1 MAEVGN
7 RSKWAHVGL
16 ATVLALLLSTF
27 AAVAPAAAG
36 TPPVPGDS
44 GRGKRIVYDR
54 SAQRVW
60 LVRQDSSV
68 VATYLVS
75 GHKYGT
81 LPAVGR
87 YRVKSKSRYS
97 QSLDGSVSMQY
108 MVRFVYG
115 NTRWIGFHSI
125 PVDSAGNLIQPL
137 SKLGTPMSSGC
148 IRQRLEDA
156 RKLWRHAPVDTRV
169 VVVP

>member
-1 MAEVGN
+1 MKDAERGRRRGVP
-7 RSKWAHVGL
+7 AMTL
-16 ATVLALLLSTF
+16 VLAVLLSLLS
-27 AAVAPAAAG
+27 AAPASAG
-36 TPPVPGDS
+36 DPRVPRDS
-44 GRGKRIVYDR
+44 GRGKRVVYDR

-60 LVRQDSSV
+60 LVRKDESV
-68 VATYLVS
+68 HATYLVS

-87 YRVKSKSRYS
+87 YRVKSRSRYT
-97 QSLDGSVSMQY
+97 QSLDGSVRMQY

-125 PVDSAGNLIQPL
+125 PVNSAGNLIQPL
-137 SKLGTPMSSGC
+137 SKLGTPTSSGC
-148 IRQRLEDA
+148 IRQRLSDA
-156 RKLWRHAPVDTRV
+156 RLLWRHAPVDTRV

>member
-1 MAEVGN
+1 MAVVS
-7 RSKWAHVGL
+7 RSSKAFLGV
-16 ATVLALLLSTF
+16 AVVLALLLSTLSPMS
-27 AAVAPAAAG
+27 PASAG
-36 TPPVPGDS
+36 APPVPADS

-60 LVRQDSSV
+60 LVRRDKSV

-97 QSLDGSVSMQY
+97 QSLDGSVRMQY
-108 MVRFVYG
+108 MVRFVFG

-125 PVDSAGNLIQPL
+125 PVNSAGNLIQPL
-137 SKLGTPMSSGC
+137 SKLGTPTSSGC
-148 IRQRLEDA
+148 IRQRLADA

-169 VVVP
+169 VVVR

>member
-7 RSKWAHVGL
+7 RSNNARMGL
-16 ATVLALLLSTF
+16 ALVLALLLS
-27 AAVAPAAAG
+27 ALYPLAPASAG
-36 TPPVPGDS
+36 APPVPEDS

-60 LVRQDSSV
+60 LVRADASV

-87 YRVKSKSRYS
+87 YRVKSRSRYS
-97 QSLDGSVSMQY
+97 QSLDGSVRMQY

-125 PVDSAGNLIQPL
+125 PVDRAGNLIQPL

-148 IRQRLEDA
+148 IRQRLADA
-156 RKLWRHAPVDTRV
+156 RRLWRHAPVDTRV
-169 VVVP
+169 VVVR